1 MRKKVGVILSGCGV
15 YDGAEIAES
24 VITLL
29 TLDRA
34 GVAYECLAPD
44 IDQMHVINHLTGEV
58 EAGET
63 RNVLVEAARI
73 ARGKV
78 KNLALANGDDYDAL
92 FFPGGFGAAKNLCD
106 FAVKGADCTL
116 HPEVERLAK
125 EVASAGK
132 PIGFICIAPAMIPRI
147 YGPNAK
153 LTIGNDA
160 ETGII
165 TKISERHSSAK
176 NASENMPF
184 RRRGNA
190 QPTRLRRSGLAVGS
204 RFPRCIHPRRP
215 HCYTFGSVPGAPN
228 YADRNSL
235 GEVRCFLLHI

>member
-1 MRKKVGVILSGCGV
+1 MKKKVGVILSGCGV

-44 IDQMHVINHLTGEV
+44 MNQLHVINHLTGEV
-58 EAGET
+58 VPGET

-78 KNLALANGDDYDAL
+78 TDIAKAHGSDYDAL

-106 FAVKGADCTL
+106 FAVKGSDCTI
-116 HPEVERLAK
+116 HPDVERLAK

-147 YGPNAK
+147 YGPHAK
-153 LTIGNDA
+153 LTIGDDNETAIQINQMGGNHINCPVTEFVVDEKLKVVSTPA
-160 ETGII
+160 YMLAGRISEAATGIE
-165 TKISERHSSAK
+165 KLVHEV
-176 NASENMPF
+176 
-184 RRRGNA
+184 
-190 QPTRLRRSGLAVGS
+190 LRMIG
-204 RFPRCIHPRRP
+204 
-215 HCYTFGSVPGAPN
+215 
-228 YADRNSL
+228 
-235 GEVRCFLLHI
+235 